1 MCRNGKIKRRKENLA
16 GDEMEGGDK
25 INSRNLN
32 FCSIFLKTGI
42 ELKPNTNV
50 WMPMECRS
58 N

>member
-1 MCRNGKIKRRKENLA
+1 MKREKKRKIWLVVRWK
-16 GDEMEGGDK
+16 GGK

-32 FCSIFLKTGI
+32 FCSISLKTGF